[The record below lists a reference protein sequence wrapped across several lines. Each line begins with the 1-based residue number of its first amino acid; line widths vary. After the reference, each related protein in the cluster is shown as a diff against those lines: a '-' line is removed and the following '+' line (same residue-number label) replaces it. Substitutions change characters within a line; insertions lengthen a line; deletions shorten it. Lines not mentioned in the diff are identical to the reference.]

1 MGRIS
6 TEWLHLPNSYTA
18 TRGAIR
24 SSYLWGT
31 SVVEI
36 CLRQYIALWEQRN
49 KEIHDPSNELHL
61 EKQRLAKA
69 TRKLHNMRHKAQF
82 KDAALF
88 PENIEKF
95 IETST
100 VHRLK
105 EYITMNKQAILKSV
119 KKAGEA
125 AAKQTQ
131 PIYRYFQPVRNA
143 LSRLTA
149 KWKPDN
155 LRHDAY
161 SKKRKNRPKRLPPS
175 NQPRLTGYLSL
186 RQTYSKNT

>member
-1 MGRIS
+1 MGKIS

-18 TRGAIR
+18 TRGVDRPPYI
-24 SSYLWGT
+24 WGT

-61 EKQRLAKA
+61 EKQRLAKS
-69 TRKLHNMRHKAQF
+69 TRKLHNLRHKAQF

-88 PENIEKF
+88 PENVEQF

-105 EYITMNKQAILKSV
+105 EYIAMNKQAILKSV
-119 KKAGEA
+119 KKAGKA

-131 PIYRYFQPVRNA
+131 PIYRFF
-143 LSRLTA
+143 
-149 KWKPDN
+149 N
-155 LRHDAY
+155 L
-161 SKKRKNRPKRLPPS
+161 
-175 NQPRLTGYLSL
+175 
-186 RQTYSKNT
+186 